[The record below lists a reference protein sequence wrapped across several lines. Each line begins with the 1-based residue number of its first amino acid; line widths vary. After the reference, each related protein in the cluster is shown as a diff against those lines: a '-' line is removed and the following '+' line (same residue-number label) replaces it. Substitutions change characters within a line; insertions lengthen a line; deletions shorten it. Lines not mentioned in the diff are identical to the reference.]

1 MKNLVTLTAFTW
13 LACHNAFADDID
25 KAFGAQKKAPAITTR
40 TDSSVH
46 SAADAHREAVRERAL
61 EREEDRAEQM
71 RALRERQQEQAA
83 EQASQAPAAAP
94 AARVSGNYSCNYICH
109 QGNLVAANEK
119 SGMNYLDMSATSAS
133 DANSQALP
141 LAKQLCWERY
151 RMQLYTRWV
160 VGGVSCKA
168 VR

>member
-1 MKNLVTLTAFTW
+1 MKKVLNIFMLAVLVGG
-13 LACHNAFADDID
+13 NANANDID

-46 SAADAHREAVRERAL
+46 EAADAHRDAVRERAM
-61 EREEDRAEQM
+61 EREEERAEQM
-71 RALRERQQEQAA
+71 RALRERQEERAA
-83 EQASQAPAAAP
+83 EEQSQAAAP
-94 AARVSGNYSCNYICH
+94 PAARANGNYSCNYICQ
-109 QGNLVAANEK
+109 QGNIVAANAK
-119 SGMNYLDMSATSAS
+119 SGMNYLDISAS
-133 DANSQALP
+133 SPADASSQALP

-151 RMQLYTRWV
+151 KMVLYTRWV

>member
-1 MKNLVTLTAFTW
+1 MRKQLFIYGLAALV
-13 LACHNAFADDID
+13 CSQAFADDID

-40 TDSSVH
+40 TDTSVH
-46 SAADAHREAVRERAL
+46 SAADAHREAVRERAI

-83 EQASQAPAAAP
+83 EQPSQAPAAP
-94 AARVSGNYSCNYICH
+94 AARASSNFSCNYICH
-109 QGNLVAANEK
+109 QGNIVAANEK
-119 SGMNYLDMSATSAS
+119 SGMNYLDISATSAGE
-133 DANSQALP
+133 ANSQALP